1 MAYCAPMPIDDER
14 AAWLAGLRTSDRAL
28 HQALDG
34 EVAAREISA
43 LHERIAALQAQ
54 VASLRGSVRVRDALL
69 DDHRVAIAERDA
81 RIDALGTPGTPPP
94 VPTLSGLL
102 RARAGSVVRRVARL
116 PRRLVRSAGAL
127 VGGR

>member
-1 MAYCAPMPIDDER
+1 MPIDDER
-14 AAWLAGLRTSDRAL
+14 AAWLTGLRTADKAL
-28 HQALDG
+28 HEALDG

-54 VASLRGSVRVRDALL
+54 VAALRGSVRVRDALL

-81 RIDALGTPGTPPP
+81 RIDALGTPPPP
-94 VPTLSGLL
+94 PSMVALL
-102 RARAGSVVRRVARL
+102 RSRAGGAARRVARV
-116 PRRLVRSAGAL
+116 PRRLARSATAR

>member
-1 MAYCAPMPIDDER
+1 MPIDDER
-14 AAWLAGLRTSDRAL
+14 AAWLAGLRTADRAV

-54 VASLRGSVRVRDALL
+54 VASLRGSVRVRDSLL

-81 RIDALGTPGTPPP
+81 RIDALGTPPP
-94 VPTLSGLL
+94 VPTLKSLL
-102 RARAGSVVRRVARL
+102 RARAVGVVRRVARL